1 MADGLQMGNLSINDS
16 QHAPQGNPPQG
27 QGRAAYIPPHL
38 RNSQRSMGA
47 SNMDGAAP
55 PPGPGYGGGPRYSVQ
70 APVFVRSY
78 TNPKLF
84 L

>member
-16 QHAPQGNPPQG
+16 QHAPQGGNPPQG

-47 SNMDGAAP
+47 GAANVDGSAP
-55 PPGPGYGGGPRYSVQ
+55 PPGPGYGGPRYC
-70 APVFVRSY
+70 APIFHLCEIFR
-78 TNPKLF
+78 
-84 L
+84 